1 MSVKKRLRVDR
12 SISSILRYLEIEI
25 VVRDEVTPL
34 CIAIRLSG
42 HGHGHQASGQRELSK
57 PVFYA
62 AAFEVRGDS

>member
-1 MSVKKRLRVDR
+1 
-12 SISSILRYLEIEI
+12 
-25 VVRDEVTPL
+25 VTPL